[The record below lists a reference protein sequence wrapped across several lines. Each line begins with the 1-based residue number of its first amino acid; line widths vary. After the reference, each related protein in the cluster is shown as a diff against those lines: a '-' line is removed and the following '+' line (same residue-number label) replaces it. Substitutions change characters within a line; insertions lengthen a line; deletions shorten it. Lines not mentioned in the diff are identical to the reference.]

1 MSKVAKVSAEKL
13 IEDRQGIEKLI
24 KEFKD
29 IDLLSKDQVCVTS
42 LICSEFLRKLMH
54 FGQLYRSIKYGQL
67 I

>member
-54 FGQLYRSIKYGQL
+54 FGQ
-67 I
+67 